1 MEKEIINTIHINTS
15 REKLWDALINPEK
28 TKVYMFGCKAVSDW
42 NPGSELLWQA
52 DIEGKPMVFVKG
64 RIISIE
70 PLKKLTY
77 SVFDPNSTMEDV
89 HENYLHVTY
98 ILEDEGAVQKLT
110 VIQGDYTQVAE
121 GERRYQ
127 EAYNNGQGWNPI
139 LQQIKELLES

>member
-1 MEKEIINTIHINTS
+1 MQKEIINTIHINTS
-15 REKLWDALINPEK
+15 KEKLWDALINPEK
-28 TKVYMFGCKAVSDW
+28 TKVYMFGCETVSEW
-42 NPGSELLWQA
+42 KPGSELLWQA

-64 RIISIE
+64 KIISIE
-70 PLKKLTY
+70 SLKKLTY

-89 HENYLHVTY
+89 PENYLHVTY
-98 ILEDEGAVQKLT
+98 LLEDEGAGQKLT

-139 LQQIKELLES
+139 LQQIKELIQS